1 MKKFEYKQITC
12 NGDFHLVDLCLNN
25 EGKEGWELVSLL
37 HLGAKEYTFFFKR
50 ELVDAANKPLQPLKK
65 SESVEVT
72 DRPLVAEMSMSSI
85 SNVPSMNGA
94 KMMKIGVHCPD
105 IDFKA
110 EYDYAFVPSMD
121 ALTANRGGMPNQ
133 SAVAANI
140 ESKLRADLTK
150 AGYNPNSIK
159 WV

>member
-1 MKKFEYKQITC
+1 MKKFEYKSLERWTPEI
-12 NGDFHLVDLCLNN
+12 LN
-25 EGKEGWELVSLL
+25 ELGAEGWEAV
-37 HLGAKEYTFFFKR
+37 TQMFFKR

-150 AGYNPNSIK
+150 AGYNPNSIR